1 MSKRGDTLLC
11 RFISWQDNDDDDDG
25 DEEKTFL
32 NEHDRELSVFH
43 IMMKIK
49 VIVSG
54 GKDVIKVMRA
64 IWVKSRERAVNRVIW
79 II

>member
-11 RFISWQDNDDDDDG
+11 RFIFWIDYDDDDNG
-25 DEEKTFL
+25 NEEKTFL

-64 IWVKSRERAVNRVIW
+64 IWVKSRERVVNRVIC
-79 II
+79 I

>member
-11 RFISWQDNDDDDDG
+11 RFIFWQDKDDDDDG
-25 DEEKTFL
+25 DEVKTFS
-32 NEHDRELSVFH
+32 NEHDREVPGFCVML
-43 IMMKIK
+43 KIK